1 MKKILKISFVAGLLA
16 LFTNCETSELDLLLS
31 PNNITVESAD
41 PNFVLNNVQL
51 SFRNVV
57 SGYSATSSQLVRLVN
72 LFGTYNDAVDELTLT
87 GEWGG
92 SYGLFNDIDVLDGIN
107 DIAASPEDEIPYH
120 LGVAQVIE
128 AYTYMLLVDYLGEV
142 PFSQANQPEE
152 FPNPSVD
159 DGAVIYQ
166 AQLELLD
173 EAIANLSAES
183 GPIPNDIFFGSFDP
197 ENWIALANT
206 LKIRAYN
213 NTRLIDPSGSAA
225 GINAVLSQNFIN
237 TIEEDFQFNYGSTV
251 NPIDSR
257 SPLFV
262 GNYLGGGAGTYMSN
276 NLYDYMNVGDADEPF
291 VETGT
296 IDPRARYYFY
306 RQTSNAPSGSF
317 LPCLNNLSQ
326 YDYCYVGNLYWGRD
340 HADDEGIPADNTRR
354 TTYGVYPAG
363 GAFDRNQFEQARVV
377 SESMNG
383 EGILPIFLSSFTHF
397 ILAESALTLGTGGG
411 SPAALLEQGIRLS
424 MEKVIGFNTLSTTT
438 DDVNYAA
445 TQAEVDAYVA
455 RVISEF
461 NAAAGEDAKL
471 EIIEREYW
479 IASFGN
485 GIEPY
490 NNYRRTG
497 FPELQEPII
506 PAGPF
511 PRSFRYPQTEVTVNP
526 NIQQQQLTDRVFWDN
541 NPAGFID

>member
-1 MKKILKISFVAGLLA
+1 
-16 LFTNCETSELDLLLS
+16 
-31 PNNITVESAD
+31 
-41 PNFVLNNVQL
+41 
-51 SFRNVV
+51 
-57 SGYSATSSQLVRLVN
+57 
-72 LFGTYNDAVDELTLT
+72 
-87 GEWGG
+87 
-92 SYGLFNDIDVLDGIN
+92 
-107 DIAASPEDEIPYH
+107 
-120 LGVAQVIE
+120 
-128 AYTYMLLVDYLGEV
+128 
-142 PFSQANQPEE
+142 
-152 FPNPSVD
+152 
-159 DGAVIYQ
+159 
-166 AQLELLD
+166 
-173 EAIANLSAES
+173 
-183 GPIPNDIFFGSFDP
+183 
-197 ENWIALANT
+197 
-206 LKIRAYN
+206 
-213 NTRLIDPSGSAA
+213 
-225 GINAVLSQNFIN
+225 
-237 TIEEDFQFNYGSTV
+237 
-251 NPIDSR
+251 
-257 SPLFV
+257 LFV